1 MAESLKKSTIKG
13 VLWSSVERF
22 SVQGIQF
29 ILSLLIARQL
39 MPSDYGLIAMLGIFM
54 ALAQSFVD
62 SGFSSALIQKQDRT
76 DVDYSTVFYFNIVIG
91 IAIYGIFWLI
101 SPWMASFYK
110 QETLKDI
117 SVWVALNFV
126 ISAFAT
132 VQRAKLTI
140 ELDFRKQAVISL
152 IAVIISGGVAV
163 WMAYNGYGVWTLVV
177 QGLLNNGINT
187 ILLWVSTKWLPKAVF
202 STKSFKEL
210 FGFGSKLLA
219 GGLLNTLYTNMYS
232 LVIGKAYSSAELGYF
247 NRAFTIAQYP
257 SSNITNI
264 LTRVTYPV
272 ECKMQDDNEKLQDK
286 FFMFIRL
293 TSFVVFPMMVGV
305 ASIADPLVRLILT
318 DKWAECIPYLQ
329 IMCFAYMWD
338 PVMRMSWDLLN
349 VKHRSDYSLK
359 SEIIKKIVAFAIL
372 FATIPFGLNV
382 ICIGLI
388 IYSLADIFIV
398 TRFTRKILPDV
409 TFRKEMKIL
418 LPNFFQSIIM
428 GLTVYFVIHSL
439 DDAWL
444 QLILG
449 IIIGIIVYVILTYIF
464 NQKIVSGVK
473 SFLIKKLISVYR

>member
-1 MAESLKKSTIKG
+1 MPESLKKSTIKG
-13 VLWSSVERF
+13 VFWSSVERF

-91 IAIYGIFWLI
+91 MAIYGIFWLVAPLI
-101 SPWMASFYK
+101 ALFYK
-110 QETLKDI
+110 QEVLEDI

-140 ELDFRKQAVISL
+140 ELDFRRQAMISL
-152 IAVIISGGVAV
+152 ISVIISGGVAV

-187 ILLWVSTKWLPKAVF
+187 VLLWVSAKWFPKVVF
-202 STKSFKEL
+202 SIKSFKEL

-219 GGLLNTLYTNMYS
+219 GGLLHTLYTNMYS
-232 LVIGKAYSSAELGYF
+232 LVIGKIYSSAELGYF
-247 NRAFTIAQYP
+247 NRASTIAQYP
-257 SSNITNI
+257 SLNITNI

-272 ECKMQDDNEKLQDK
+272 ECKMQDDKEKLQDK

-293 TSFVVFPMMVGV
+293 TSFVVFPMMAGI
-305 ASIADPLVRLILT
+305 AAIADPLVHLILT

-359 SEIIKKIVAFAIL
+359 SEVIKKIVAFAIL

-388 IYSLADIFIV
+388 MYSLADIFIV

-418 LPNFFQSIIM
+418 LPNFFQSALM
-428 GLTVYFVIHSL
+428 GITVYIVIHSL
-439 DDAWL
+439 DDVWL
-444 QLILG
+444 QLVIG
-449 IIIGIIVYVILTYIF
+449 IIAGIIVYMILTYIF
-464 NQKIVSGVK
+464 NRKIVSEIKLFK
-473 SFLIKKLISVYR
+473 SIHV

>member
-29 ILSLLIARQL
+29 ILSLFIARQL

-101 SPWMASFYK
+101 APWIASFYK
-110 QETLKDI
+110 QEALEDI

-187 ILLWVSTKWLPKAVF
+187 IFLWVSTKWLPKAVF

-428 GLTVYFVIHSL
+428 GLTVYFVIHSF
-439 DDAWL
+439 DGAWL